1 MQQRMQMEQEQLLM
15 QQQKSQKVEKNQRHQ
30 LISENEDREDD
41 DRDLMQNQNED
52 LDPTGYEGR
61 GGALVEEARRLMQE
75 DDGDEPR
82 ENDNVG
88 PKIKMNRIGK
98 KGKKGP
104 AASAKETD
112 KSAVQKNVAG
122 AKSYVA
128 EKSTALGGFSE

>member
-1 MQQRMQMEQEQLLM
+1 M
-15 QQQKSQKVEKNQRHQ
+15 EKNQRQQ

-41 DRDLMQNQNED
+41 DRDMQNQNED

-75 DDGDEPR
+75 DDGDAPR
-82 ENDNVG
+82 ESDSG

-104 AASAKETD
+104 AA
-112 KSAVQKNVAG
+112 
-122 AKSYVA
+122 
-128 EKSTALGGFSE
+128 